1 MLRGQNN
8 GQNKILE
15 LLIYINIVNLN
26 QATVM
31 DNQRPHKCYLC
42 DYSLKRNQVQK
53 WNSAGLKT
61 FKIAF
66 N

>member
-26 QATVM
+26 LATVM
-31 DNQRPHKCYLC
+31 DNQRPHKSYLC
-42 DYSLKRNQVQK
+42 NYSLQENQVQK
-53 WNSAGLKT
+53 QTQLV
-61 FKIAF
+61 
-66 N
+66 